1 MPFQEL
7 LSARRIGLLDDV
19 VDRDGVLDAAAHLL
33 AQPGD
38 GLGLSVS
45 ALAAGLREREQLA
58 STAIGHGVAVP
69 HARMDLLEHSRGAFL
84 RLRSP
89 VDFAAA
95 DGQAVDLVFALAVP
109 AHYVQQ
115 HLEQLADVAEQFGNA
130 PFRETLRHARST
142 EDLCRCLLG
151 D

>member
-19 VDRDGVLDAAAHLL
+19 VDRDGVLHAAAHLL

-38 GLGLSVS
+38 GLGFSNPE
-45 ALAAGLREREQLA
+45 LAARLRERERLA
-58 STAIGHGVAVP
+58 STAIGHGVAIP
-69 HARMDLLEHSRGAFL
+69 HARMDLLEQSRGAFL
-84 RLRSP
+84 RLRTP
-89 VDFAAA
+89 VDFAAV

-130 PFRETLRHARST
+130 QFRESLRHARSPD
-142 EDLCRCLLG
+142 DLCRCLLG